1 MVRWLWESVL
11 VQCVNLYSCTLC
23 VYKTVLE
30 RWRGNSQGWCGAAF
44 RLGME
49 ERLAGWSQP
58 SSRWKRWVI
67 STTSTTCDSLYMFM
81 PPPTIVGA
89 EHYVFGSSVGP
100 SVRPPDVCPSV
111 RPLSIN
117 IYFAWR
123 DITVHSRGFQWNSA
137 RIFIMLVG
145 IAEKV
150 FKVRGQR
157 SRSKRNKMHF
167 CGGWRHTFRPCGV
180 EAQLFYIIIL
190 AFETLTSFLWSVYC
204 NFSS

>member
-1 MVRWLWESVL
+1 MTRQQPRMMWSCLQAGNGRKTGRLISTEQSMKTVSYLNNVHNLWFIIHVYASANNSR
-11 VQCVNLYSCTLC
+11 CRALC
-23 VYKTVLE
+23 V
-30 RWRGNSQGWCGAAF
+30 R
-44 RLGME
+44 
-49 ERLAGWSQP
+49 
-58 SSRWKRWVI
+58 VI
-67 STTSTTCDSLYMFM
+67 RR
-81 PPPTIVGA
+81 
-89 EHYVFGSSVGP
+89 

-123 DITVHSRGFQWNSA
+123 DITVHSGGFQWNSA

-180 EAQLFYIIIL
+180 EAQLFYIIIP